1 MSGRGG
7 AHRQRGVA
15 LLTVLLLVAVM
26 TVLMVAVLDD
36 LRFGLRRS
44 GNGEAMT
51 QAQWYALGS
60 EAFARQRLQTLSRRD
75 PLRTTLDGGWDDQP
89 LSFPLEGG
97 SVQLRLRDRGSC
109 FNLNSVVFG
118 AAEQWQR
125 SEEGVRQYVV
135 LLRTLGIAP
144 AQADALADALV
155 DWIDSDQQPG
165 AQGAEDSAYLQSAL
179 PLRTG
184 DTLLAGVSELR
195 AIAGYTPA
203 LLARL
208 QPHVCALPSGRLSQV
223 NINTLRATDAAV
235 LVAIAEGTLD
245 LGAARRLIAARPA
258 GGWRDVQAFFRQPAL
273 LQVTVPDAMYE
284 QIVLRTEYFSL
295 YSQVDY
301 AGAEVMLEALL
312 QQAPAGRIRLVA
324 RQWSSDQ

>member
-1 MSGRGG
+1 M
-7 AHRQRGVA
+7 
-15 LLTVLLLVAVM
+15 
-26 TVLMVAVLDD
+26 
-36 LRFGLRRS
+36 
-44 GNGEAMT
+44 
-51 QAQWYALGS
+51 
-60 EAFARQRLQTLSRRD
+60 
-75 PLRTTLDGGWDDQP
+75 
-89 LSFPLEGG
+89 
-97 SVQLRLRDRGSC
+97 
-109 FNLNSVVFG
+109 
-118 AAEQWQR
+118 
-125 SEEGVRQYVV
+125 
-135 LLRTLGIAP
+135 
-144 AQADALADALV
+144 
-155 DWIDSDQQPG
+155 
-165 AQGAEDSAYLQSAL
+165 
-179 PLRTG
+179 
-184 DTLLAGVSELR
+184 
-195 AIAGYTPA
+195 
-203 LLARL
+203 LARL